1 MRICIIITGFPPA
14 FIGGT
19 ETQTCNVAAHLAKR
33 HYVTVLTRREK
44 GMPETSKERGFLIK
58 RFRYLNFPIIRFF
71 SHIISCL
78 NEIRKIKEN
87 VDVFYC
93 MMLSPNGLAGTLAK
107 KMLGIKTVASVRG
120 GDFYMTGFFGN
131 MINRFVIKNSDL
143 IVVQTEKIK
152 RDVKQRYPDAKI
164 GVVPN
169 GVDITGER
177 AKGKKIVFLG
187 NLQERKGVKYLIQA
201 VEKIDAKL
209 LIAGDGEERESLE
222 RMVEETKLGKKVR
235 FAGAVEPEDA
245 RKFLLQ
251 GQVLVLPSLVGEGL
265 PNVILE
271 AMSVGLP
278 VVSTTISGIPDII
291 KDGRTGFLVE
301 PGDSDSLAKA
311 INKILNDKGVLLR
324 MQKNCLKEVRRY
336 FWAGVIKR
344 LEDVIS
350 SV

>member
-1 MRICIIITGFPPA
+1 
-14 FIGGT
+14 
-19 ETQTCNVAAHLAKR
+19 
-33 HYVTVLTRREK
+33 
-44 GMPETSKERGFLIK
+44 
-58 RFRYLNFPIIRFF
+58 
-71 SHIISCL
+71 
-78 NEIRKIKEN
+78 
-87 VDVFYC
+87 
-93 MMLSPNGLAGTLAK
+93 
-107 KMLGIKTVASVRG
+107 
-120 GDFYMTGFFGN
+120 
-131 MINRFVIKNSDL
+131 
-143 IVVQTEKIK
+143 
-152 RDVKQRYPDAKI
+152 
-164 GVVPN
+164 
-169 GVDITGER
+169 
-177 AKGKKIVFLG
+177 
-187 NLQERKGVKYLIQA
+187 
-201 VEKIDAKL
+201 
-209 LIAGDGEERESLE
+209 
-222 RMVEETKLGKKVR
+222 VEETKLGKKVR

-336 FWAGVIKR
+336 SWEGVIKR